1 MFRNQNCFHPK
12 NRQLRPLKNINK
24 ENFIVV
30 PTGSR
35 LSVISSKNILRCEAN
50 KTNCI
55 FYLVD
60 GEKIQVARSLKF
72 YEEKLMEWN
81 FIRVNKSKLVN
92 IDQIKKYHEKMYS
105 AFVLSDQS
113 EIPIE
118 QIKKEN

>member
-1 MFRNQNCFHPK
+1 MFRNQNCIHQK

-60 GEKIQVARSLKF
+60 GEKIQVARPLKF

-81 FIRVNKSKLVN
+81 FIKVHKSNLVN
-92 IDQIKKYHEKMYS
+92 INQIEKYIEGKS
-105 AFVLSDQS
+105 NILVLSNQT
-113 EIPIE
+113 EIPLAH
-118 QIKKEN
+118 